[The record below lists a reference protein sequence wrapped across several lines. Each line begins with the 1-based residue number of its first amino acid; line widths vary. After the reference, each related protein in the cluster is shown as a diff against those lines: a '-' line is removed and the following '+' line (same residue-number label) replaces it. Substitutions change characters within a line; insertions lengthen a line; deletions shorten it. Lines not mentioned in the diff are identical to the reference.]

1 MLFLTWLKDTL
12 KEITLNVFWIIIIWW
27 PQKCTT
33 TEGTWNL
40 PVSTQ
45 VQSAVCNE
53 FKIFLEPL
61 SLKFI
66 LKEGSSGLPVGHLT
80 LQHSFIWTQFR
91 DCWKENGWRKRVL
104 LFIWWFTRREVV
116 TLLYCISD
124 LIQLSYF

>member
-53 FKIFLEPL
+53 FKMFLEPL

-66 LKEGSSGLPVGHLT
+66 LKEGSSGLPVDHLT

-91 DCWKENGWRKRVL
+91 DTVEKKMAEE
-104 LFIWWFTRREVV
+104 RE
-116 TLLYCISD
+116 YFF
-124 LIQLSYF
+124 SYDDSPEEKL